1 MTFSLFLARSV
12 GEVYGKGTGHF
23 VTLFEA
29 GMQLIKYC
37 DISGHMWT
45 NQFAVFLHTLKH
57 LWLLVIQI
65 KN

>member
-1 MTFSLFLARSV
+1 MTFSVFLARSV
-12 GEVYGKGTGHF
+12 GEVYEKGTGHF
-23 VTLFEA
+23 VTLIEA
-29 GMQLIKYC
+29 GMHLIKY
-37 DISGHMWT
+37 ISGNMWT